1 MGIGRDDRVAIFPG
15 DDERFAE
22 LVIAVTRIGAV
33 LVVLN
38 KTFTFVECDRAI
50 RHTEASLLF
59 IGDMVNFKSTRPL
72 IQHIQAHP
80 VPGLKQTVLIR
91 TNYVDT
97 IELVTWDDIL
107 RLGNSVSLQDLHQAQ
122 HSVHCHDI
130 AYVQFTSGTAG
141 VPKAAMLSHYGGRFD
156 TLWMYRAA
164 WRSNY
169 VRGYITAATDP
180 DREKLETGSRGELCI
195 SGYLLQKGYYKNEE
209 KTAEALC
216 RITGR
221 IKDIII
227 RGGENIYP
235 TEIEERLMEPPD
247 IEQAAIVGL
256 EDDKYGEIVAAFS
269 SITPTA

>member
-1 MGIGRDDRVAIFPG
+1 MVQGPREPPLRHLTLRELMDQQSERFGSKDAIIVPWSGARLSFQALSQHTQDLVKGLLAMGIGRDDRVAIFSG

-50 RHTEASLLF
+50 RHT
-59 IGDMVNFKSTRPL
+59 GDMVNFKSTRPL
-72 IQHIQAHP
+72 IQHIQTHP

-122 HSVHCHDI
+122 HSVHYHDI

-141 VPKAAMLSHYGGRFD
+141 VPKAAMLSH
-156 TLWMYRAA
+156 
-164 WRSNY
+164 
-169 VRGYITAATDP
+169 
-180 DREKLETGSRGELCI
+180 
-195 SGYLLQKGYYKNEE
+195 
-209 KTAEALC
+209 
-216 RITGR
+216 
-221 IKDIII
+221 
-227 RGGENIYP
+227 
-235 TEIEERLMEPPD
+235 
-247 IEQAAIVGL
+247 
-256 EDDKYGEIVAAFS
+256 
-269 SITPTA
+269 